1 MKLNILN
8 INKEKE
14 EEEENMEEE
23 EDEISLQEKM
33 EKQDDRYLKTLS
45 KVTKDEI
52 RKGKNIKNQKELYE
66 TFVDISIALQN
77 LLLDINSVPSYQNFF
92 NFLDISPKETKY
104 LYQKLK

>member
-1 MKLNILN
+1 
-8 INKEKE
+8 
-14 EEEENMEEE
+14 MEEE

-66 TFVDISIALQN
+66 KFVDISIALQN